1 MAGSI
6 CPQLLER
13 HLSSKQIVCDSIR
26 LIDYTIL
33 GLLAIVLI
41 ERLQETVKKEIRR
54 IHGFS
59 KTIPTIMAL
68 FTCKYT
74 YAKYGRV

>member
-1 MAGSI
+1 MYH
-6 CPQLLER
+6 PNQLYVIALDC
-13 HLSSKQIVCDSIR
+13 LTTQSV
-26 LIDYTIL
+26 

-41 ERLQETVKKEIRR
+41 ERLQETVKKEIRI

-68 FTCKYT
+68 FICKYT

>member
-1 MAGSI
+1 
-6 CPQLLER
+6 
-13 HLSSKQIVCDSIR
+13 V
-26 LIDYTIL
+26 

-41 ERLQETVKKEIRR
+41 ERLQETVKKEIRI

-68 FTCKYT
+68 FICEYT